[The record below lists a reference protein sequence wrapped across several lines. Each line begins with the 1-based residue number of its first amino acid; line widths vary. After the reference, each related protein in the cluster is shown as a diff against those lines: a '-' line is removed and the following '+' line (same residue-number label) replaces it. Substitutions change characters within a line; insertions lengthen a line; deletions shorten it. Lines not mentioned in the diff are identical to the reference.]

1 MYYFFYFF
9 NLLTTSLSRAN
20 IRQVTSAKN
29 LILEI
34 CKQQTERFQRSAQLQ
49 NHKNRDFSE

>member
-20 IRQVTSAKN
+20 FCFSFFASYERSKPANIVWAKSMPEEN
-29 LILEI
+29 
-34 CKQQTERFQRSAQLQ
+34 QA
-49 NHKNRDFSE
+49 FS